1 MESHLFEISTSI
13 EAWLRGI
20 DSEQGNPFGTQIW
33 VCLGCEHQYIT
44 VLAIGNER
52 LLTIDAVIIAILDGG
67 SANPLEIT
75 ACTRLAHANG
85 TNRLARNHFGQPG
98 LSLLLGTQ
106 I

>member
-1 MESHLFEISTSI
+1 M
-13 EAWLRGI
+13 
-20 DSEQGNPFGTQIW
+20 
-33 VCLGCEHQYIT
+33 
-44 VLAIGNER
+44 LAISNEGF
-52 LLTIDAVIIAILDGG
+52 LTVDAVIIAILDGG

-98 LSLLLGTQ
+98 LSLLFGPQ